1 MIILTPNQQK
11 KVCICSRY
19 MIYFILTVG
28 FAYLIRYIASVY
40 QEKTFVEFGIIE
52 NMQVGLLLLSLFSFL
67 IQSFFLK
74 EHRSLLVFFASL
86 CCFASIRE
94 LDSYFEHIMPFV
106 SWKFC
111 YLFPLSS
118 LLYLVYDR
126 IQAKKSLFSFIGT
139 PAFSIMSTAMFI
151 FIAVA
156 QVVGNKAFIAYAIP
170 ELDHVAIV
178 RRFIEEGTEVIAY
191 FLLLLSTIEFYISMK
206 SQDNSD
212 D

>member
-1 MIILTPNQQK
+1 MIMLTSNQQK

-19 MIYFILTVG
+19 MIYFILTIG

-67 IQSFFLK
+67 IQSFFSK
-74 EHRSLLVFFASL
+74 EHRSLLLFLASL

-94 LDSYFEHIMPFV
+94 LDSYFENIMPFI

-118 LLYLVYDR
+118 LLYLVYDSVR
-126 IQAKKSLFSFIGT
+126 AKKSLFSFIGT
-139 PAFSIMSTAMFI
+139 PAFSIMSMAMFI
-151 FIAVA
+151 FIAIA

-170 ELDHVAIV
+170 ELEYVALV

-191 FLLLLSTIEFYISMK
+191 FLLFLSTIEFYISMK

>member
-74 EHRSLLVFFASL
+74 EYRSLLVFFASL

-170 ELDHVAIV
+170 ELNHVAIV